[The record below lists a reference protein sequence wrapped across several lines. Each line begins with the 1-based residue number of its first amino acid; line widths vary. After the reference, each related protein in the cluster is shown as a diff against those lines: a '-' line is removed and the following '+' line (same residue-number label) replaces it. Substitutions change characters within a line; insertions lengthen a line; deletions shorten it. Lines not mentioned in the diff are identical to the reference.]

1 MQLNLDLM
9 AINHLDLFAKYVSLT
24 CMDWYRT
31 GIVGLSFI
39 QICDNYNMDI
49 MENNNNNQI

>member
-1 MQLNLDLM
+1 MLDYAGMQLNLDLM

-31 GIVGLSFI
+31 GIRGYPLSRSAI
-39 QICDNYNMDI
+39 II
-49 MENNNNNQI
+49 IWNNGK

>member
-1 MQLNLDLM
+1 MDYAGMQLNLDLM

-39 QICDNYNMDI
+39 
-49 MENNNNNQI
+49 